1 MLYFGNAPPV
11 AWADITHVDYSNPAD
26 PKPPH
31 ISLYTGFTS
40 GQTFALFSV
49 LWLLQIYIIWLKN
62 YRTSPLF
69 LNLSYFDQI
78 LHSFHSVIIPAPSVD
93 WSIGNGDCDDHYQR
107 MKNAREEVIS
117 TIKINSLFQA
127 LHMIPMFILG
137 ENQFHI
143 TINNRCLD
151 FFFSL
156 FA

>member
-31 ISLYTGFTS
+31 ISLYTGLTS

-93 WSIGNGDCDDHYQR
+93 WSIGDGDCEEHYQR
-107 MKNAREEVIS
+107 
-117 TIKINSLFQA
+117 L
-127 LHMIPMFILG
+127 MF
-137 ENQFHI
+137 
-143 TINNRCLD
+143 CD
-151 FFFSL
+151 FFSSL
-156 FA
+156 ALRLSVLSQQLESFTMSKKDHHLLNQKVNQRISVSRELAF

>member
-31 ISLYTGFTS
+31 ISCYTGLTS

-49 LWLLQIYIIWLKN
+49 LWLLQIFLIWLKN
-62 YRTSPLF
+62 FKTSPLF

-93 WSIGNGDCDDHYQR
+93 WSIGNGDCDEHYQR
-107 MKNAREEVIS
+107 LGFCDFSSSLALRLSVLSEAD
-117 TIKINSLFQA
+117 TIITRVSA
-127 LHMIPMFILG
+127 LSK
-137 ENQFHI
+137 
-143 TINNRCLD
+143 T
-151 FFFSL
+151 
-156 FA
+156 